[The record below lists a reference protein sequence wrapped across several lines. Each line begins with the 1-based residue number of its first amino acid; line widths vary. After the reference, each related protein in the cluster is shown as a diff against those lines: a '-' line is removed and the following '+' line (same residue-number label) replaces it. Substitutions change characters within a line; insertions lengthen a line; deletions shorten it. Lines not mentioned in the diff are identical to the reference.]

1 MLCDNCKE
9 RDAVVHLTQIVES
22 QVTQLHLCEKCAAAR
37 GVETTVAMPKHPLA
51 GLLQSAQQQL
61 PSAQQSDAVRCSFCS
76 SSLRDFRSSG
86 RLGCASC
93 YGAFEASLRELLRRV
108 HGASKHTGR
117 VYEPPKPDL
126 LQRASTLVE
135 LRDRLRRAIE
145 QEQFELAADI
155 RDRIRVLE

>member
-9 RDAVVHLTQIVES
+9 RDAVVHLTRMKEN
-22 QVTQLHLCEKCAAAR
+22 QVKQVHLCEKCAAAE
-37 GVETTVAMPKHPLA
+37 GVETTVSMPKHPLA

-61 PSAQQSDAVRCSFCS
+61 PAAQQNDSARCSFCS

-93 YGAFEASLRELLRRV
+93 YSAFEASLRELLRRV
-108 HGASKHTGR
+108 HGASKHSGR
-117 VYEPPKPDL
+117 VYEPPRPDL

>member
-1 MLCDNCKE
+1 
-9 RDAVVHLTQIVES
+9 
-22 QVTQLHLCEKCAAAR
+22 
-37 GVETTVAMPKHPLA
+37 MPKRPLA
-51 GLLQSAQQQL
+51 GLLQSAQHQL
-61 PSAQQSDAVRCSFCS
+61 PAAQQNDSARCSFCS

-93 YGAFEASLRELLRRV
+93 YSAFESSLRELLRRV
-108 HGASKHTGR
+108 HGASKHSGR
-117 VYEPPKPDL
+117 VYEPPRPDL

>member
-9 RDAVVHLTQIVES
+9 RDAVVHLTQIEEGEVR
-22 QVTQLHLCEKCAAAR
+22 QHHLCEKCAAAR

-61 PSAQQSDAVRCSFCS
+61 PAAQQGDAVRCSFCS
-76 SSLRDFRSSG
+76 SSLRDFRASG
-86 RLGCASC
+86 RLGCARC
-93 YGAFEASLRELLRRV
+93 YAAFEASLRELLRRV

-117 VYEPPKPDL
+117 GYESPKPDL

-145 QEQFELAADI
+145 QEQFEVAAEI